1 MPLYRVKRTV
11 SKVLSDSKMGKSP
24 IITVIEKV
32 ILSYTSL
39 AHASKQIMNEENDA
53 KKLLGISQVVEK
65 WMVETYQSLK

>member
-11 SKVLSDSKMGKSP
+11 SKVLSDSRLGKSP

-65 WMVETYQSLK
+65 WMVETYQSLQ